1 MHLLETHAEQF
12 LKMMGEENGL
22 GFYSEQA
29 GESFHHEFKG
39 EWGGEKVDV
48 KHPNYGERLKRTVVR
63 VNGKH
68 I

>member
-1 MHLLETHAEQF
+1 
-12 LKMMGEENGL
+12 MMGEEHDL

-29 GESFHHEFKG
+29 GESFHHELKL
-39 EWGGEKVDV
+39 EWGGEKVDG